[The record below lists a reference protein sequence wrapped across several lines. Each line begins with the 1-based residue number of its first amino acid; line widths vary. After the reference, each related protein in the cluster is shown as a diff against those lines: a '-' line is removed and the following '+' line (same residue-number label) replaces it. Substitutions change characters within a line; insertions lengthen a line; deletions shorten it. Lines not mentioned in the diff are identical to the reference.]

1 MSNERFVRQEGGDH
15 YQSEYQH
22 WSWATDIGMLYL
34 AGTATK
40 YLVRWKKKNGVE
52 DLAKAK
58 TYLEKM
64 ILDWNTIYPDTIDP
78 PANVGELTEKF
89 IRSSNLGE
97 HEAHICR
104 LLDNLYLDEDCE
116 RPKKALE
123 FLNQLIDEEVKR
135 LAGPPQAR

>member
-1 MSNERFVRQEGGDH
+1 MKDTFVAQHGGDH
-15 YQSEYQH
+15 YQAEYQH
-22 WSWATDIGMLYL
+22 WDWATDIGMLYL

-40 YLVRWKKKNGVE
+40 YLSRWRKKAGLD
-52 DLAKAK
+52 DLLKSK

-64 ILDWNTIYPDTIDP
+64 IACWDTVYLDTVDP

-89 IRSSNLGE
+89 IRSSDLGE

-104 LLDNLYLDEDCE
+104 LLDNLYLDEYCE